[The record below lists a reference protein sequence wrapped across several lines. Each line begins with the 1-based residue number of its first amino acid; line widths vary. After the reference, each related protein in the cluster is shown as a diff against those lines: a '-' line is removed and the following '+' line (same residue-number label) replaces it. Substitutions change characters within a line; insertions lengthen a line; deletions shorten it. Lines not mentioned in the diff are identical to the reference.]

1 MLRSKHSGWTWE
13 GKRTPYFGGGGSGG
27 GGTTTSTGTTYQTN
41 IPEYAQPYV
50 ETMLGATQ
58 KQLFDMDGSEITGF
72 KPYKPYSTDLDKY
85 TAGFQP
91 LQEQAMRSTGQLR
104 TPGQFGDA
112 TTLAGAAGLGSLGAG
127 QQYARNVTDPSMM
140 QSYMS
145 PYQQN
150 VTDIAKMNAVREAQM
165 AQNAQNLGAARQ
177 GTYGGAR
184 QTLMQAEREKNL
196 LSNLS
201 NIQAQGSQSAFDRAT
216 QAQQFG
222 STLGMQGYGQA
233 GQAASTLGQLGGQQL
248 GAQKEIIGLQSQL
261 GAQQQALE
269 QQKINQAIQE
279 YANAQQYPIMQL
291 GVMSNM
297 LRGLPMQAT
306 QTQTYA
312 AAPNPLTQGIGTVG
326 ALGSLANVFK
336 GSSTG
341 REGGLP
347 SEFKP
352 ATGIKSYDVGGGVKG
367 KLYDMEPDDL
377 RDYIKETS
385 SPIAKRLAE
394 EVLRDKVGKA
404 SGGIIAFKEPNEENN
419 QGLVK
424 SNLPTFAQDTLAL
437 PKGDL
442 PVQREEN
449 QSERTMREYRERIAA
464 EEAKG
469 PKLFERFKNYLSE
482 SQKAS
487 GARALDYSTPRVLTD
502 PSAAVAPAPNP
513 NAVVKDAVP
522 ASDMRT
528 KDQIIAD
535 ANKQNAGVQADPN
548 LSKEDKARLQKRH
561 DEGVAIV
568 KANPNIGVK
577 PPAPAPAGIKTVA
590 PAGGPVAAAP
600 DTKLEFPTTGNPAL
614 DKYFKDVLEKAS
626 KPPETVEEEI
636 AKKEKY
642 LGPDDSVQK
651 ERARLMAA
659 KSNIRD
665 EKFREFN
672 MNAALFFAEMA
683 TKPGNVAFAAL
694 TALKNTIP
702 TFIASDKEKGKLFR
716 EIDKGLVDL
725 DKAARLEKS
734 GDYDKAREIIAKR
747 SKTLD
752 EKIARPI
759 AFFQAENVA
768 KIGERGKIKAA
779 EIGLE
784 GDRLK
789 AKTQT
794 DINRKQYAAGLESDQ
809 KLLQKI
815 ETDTEKTTEHAVY
828 LGNKRYVN
836 DPKNKDAKDF
846 AAKQQNVKDYETK
859 YEEKTRPIREQ
870 INFYRKELGLVNP
883 VGGEGKKDTANNKL
897 TMDGYVFPDQ
907 TSLDLYKAAKAKQKG

>member
-1 MLRSKHSGWTWE
+1 MFKFFKWLLLDQFMLGM
-13 GKRTPYFGGGGSGG
+13 GGGGG

-58 KQLFDMDGSEITGF
+58 QQLFDMSGSEITGF
-72 KPYKPYSTDLDKY
+72 KPYKPYSTNLDDY

-91 LQEQAMRSTGQLR
+91 LQEQAMRNTGQLQ

-112 TTLAGAAGLGSLGAG
+112 TTLAGVAGLGSLGAG

-184 QTLMQAEREKNL
+184 QLLAQTEREKNL

-201 NIQAQGSQSAFDRAT
+201 NIQAQGSQSAFDRAM

-233 GQAASTLGQLGGQQL
+233 GQAASTLGQLGGAQL
-248 GAQKEIIGLQSQL
+248 GAQKEIIGLQSQM

-279 YANAQQYPIMQL
+279 YATAQQYPIMQL

-352 ATGIKSYDVGGGVKG
+352 ATGIKSYRRGGVSDNVEG
-367 KLYDMEPDDL
+367 ILYDMSPNDL
-377 RDYIKETS
+377 EEYIKETS
-385 SPIAKRLAE
+385 SPLAKRLAQ

-419 QGLVK
+419 QGVVK
-424 SNLPTFAQDTLAL
+424 DEQKTDPQTLRDRAGTKETLGAIGDYASALQRDVLTLPGRALSGAYNTVNRGVRSLGIDTPYIPGDYSSMAPNLEAT
-437 PKGDL
+437 
-442 PVQREEN
+442 QRRRASADSAKVLNAEAK
-449 QSERTMREYRERIAA
+449 QSEIDYDAA
-464 EEAKG
+464 LVNK
-469 PKLFERFKNYLSE
+469 
-482 SQKAS
+482 
-487 GARALDYSTPRVLTD
+487 
-502 PSAAVAPAPNP
+502 P
-513 NAVVKDAVP
+513 NAVVKGAIPP
-522 ASDMRT
+522 A
-528 KDQIIAD
+528 AP
-535 ANKQNAGVQADPN
+535 AAAPPPPAGI
-548 LSKEDKARLQKRH
+548 KAAPPPP
-561 DEGVAIV
+561 GGTA
-568 KANPNIGVK
+568 
-577 PPAPAPAGIKTVA
+577 PAPAPAAA
-590 PAGGPVAAAP
+590 PADKTAAATP
-600 DTKLEFPTTGNPAL
+600 DAKSVLDGLPPELKKFFGKYL
-614 DKYFKDVLEKAS
+614 DKT
-626 KPPETVEEEI
+626 PETVEEKI

-642 LGPDDSVQK
+642 LGPDEYTPK

-659 KSNIRD
+659 KSNIQD

-672 MNAALFFAEMA
+672 MNAALFFAKMA
-683 TKPGNVAFAAL
+683 TTPGSVAFAAL

-702 TFIASDKEKGKLFR
+702 TFVASDKEKGKLFR

-734 GDYDKAREIIAKR
+734 GNYDAAEKLVAETAKNQLTGVG
-747 SKTLD
+747 KILAFHQAEHV
-752 EKIARPI
+752 EKIRKEGKI
-759 AFFQAENVA
+759 AAA
-768 KIGERGKIKAA
+768 KIGRDATSDLKERD
-779 EIGLE
+779 L
-784 GDRLK
+784 
-789 AKTQT
+789 
-794 DINRKQYAAGLESDQ
+794 
-809 KLLQKI
+809 
-815 ETDTEKTTEHAVY
+815 
-828 LGNKRYVN
+828 
-836 DPKNKDAKDF
+836 
-846 AAKQQNVKDYETK
+846 
-859 YEEKTRPIREQ
+859 
-870 INFYRKELGLVNP
+870 YRKVE
-883 VGGEGKKDTANNKL
+883 EGIARDIASEGYQDLLKTANMSINEKSSQVIK
-897 TMDGYVFPDQ
+897 DKV
-907 TSLDLYKAAKAKQKG
+907 AKAQTELNAIKLRHEERRRTAKLYTGDVSTTNTAPLGGSLTPDKDGSFTYKPKT

>member
-1 MLRSKHSGWTWE
+1 M
-13 GKRTPYFGGGGSGG
+13 GGGGGG
-27 GGTTTSTGTTYQTN
+27 PSSTTSTGTTYQTN

-72 KPYKPYSTDLDKY
+72 KPYRPYSKNLDDY

-91 LQEQAMRSTGQLR
+91 LQEQAMRSTGQLQ

-140 QSYMS
+140 QAYMS
-145 PYQQN
+145 PYQQS
-150 VTDIAKMNAVREAQM
+150 VTDVAKAAAVREAQM

-184 QTLMQAEREKNL
+184 QTLAQAERERNL

-201 NIQAQGSQSAFDRAT
+201 NIQAQGSQSAFDRAM

-279 YANAQQYPIMQL
+279 YATAQQYPIMQL

-352 ATGIKSYDVGGGVKG
+352 ATGIKSYSVGSQVKG
-367 KLYDMEPDDL
+367 KLYDMSLDDL

-385 SPIAKRLAE
+385 SPIAKELAE

-404 SGGIIAFKEPNEENN
+404 SGGIIAFQNPNEENN
-419 QGLVK
+419 QG
-424 SNLPTFAQDTLAL
+424 
-437 PKGDL
+437 
-442 PVQREEN
+442 
-449 QSERTMREYRERIAA
+449 
-464 EEAKG
+464 
-469 PKLFERFKNYLSE
+469 
-482 SQKAS
+482 
-487 GARALDYSTPRVLTD
+487 
-502 PSAAVAPAPNP
+502 
-513 NAVVKDAVP
+513 VVKDEDKVKYAP
-522 ASDMRT
+522 GTPFINPNKAANKLTD
-528 KDQIIAD
+528 DQIDIIRAR
-535 ANKQNAGVQADPN
+535 GSLPLTPRQAEAKAASLQPPPVGLPKDFPSE
-548 LSKEDKARLQKRH
+548 LSYEADKARSDFQQKVIEQGGQLKPRQMGTSTAPMT
-561 DEGVAIV
+561 DEQRIAGFRA
-568 KANPNIGVK
+568 ALDQTAPASAGAPPPPGGVK
-577 PPAPAPAGIKTVA
+577 NVPPPGGTAPAPARA
-590 PAGGPVAAAP
+590 PAGGPASANKTAAATP
-600 DTKLEFPTTGNPAL
+600 DAKSGFPTTGNPEV
-614 DKYFKDVLEKAS
+614 DKYFKGIFDS
-626 KPPETVEEEI
+626 MNQTPETVEQRL
-636 AKKEKY
+636 ARKEKY
-642 LGPDDSVQK
+642 LGPDESVQK
-651 ERARLMAA
+651 ERARLMSS
-659 KSNIRD
+659 KSSIQD
-665 EKFREFN
+665 EKYREFN
-672 MNAALFFAEMA
+672 MNAALFFAKMA
-683 TKPGNVAFAAL
+683 TTPGNLAFAAL

-702 TFIASDKEKGKLFR
+702 TFVASDKEKGKLFR
-716 EIDKGLVDL
+716 EIDKGLADL

-734 GDYDKAREIIAKR
+734 GNYDAAEKLVAETARDQHAKVGKVI
-747 SKTLD
+747 SY
-752 EKIARPI
+752 
-759 AFFQAENVA
+759 FQAVNVA
-768 KIGERGKIKAA
+768 NIGKEAKIKAA
-779 EIGLE
+779 TITGENSSEFKVKQLQARVQQNIDAARANKDYQALVDIAKIPVNDKTPANIKTRVE
-784 GDRLK
+784 DAKTKLQAREAEFAQRLK
-789 AKTQT
+789 DVGIDNTSSTTAPGGGLTQ
-794 DINRKQYAAGLESDQ
+794 
-809 KLLQKI
+809 
-815 ETDTEKTTEHAVY
+815 
-828 LGNKRYVN
+828 
-836 DPKNKDAKDF
+836 NKDGTF
-846 AAKQQNVKDYETK
+846 TYTP
-859 YEEKTRPIREQ
+859 KT
-870 INFYRKELGLVNP
+870 
-883 VGGEGKKDTANNKL
+883 
-897 TMDGYVFPDQ
+897 
-907 TSLDLYKAAKAKQKG
+907 

>member
-1 MLRSKHSGWTWE
+1 MFKFFKWLLLDQFMLGM
-13 GKRTPYFGGGGSGG
+13 GGGGGG
-27 GGTTTSTGTTYQTN
+27 GQTTSTGTTYQTN

-58 KQLFDMDGSEITGF
+58 QQLFDMSGNEITGF
-72 KPYKPYSTDLDKY
+72 KPYKPYSTNLNDY
-85 TAGFQP
+85 TAEFQP
-91 LQEQAMRSTGQLR
+91 LQEQAMRNTGQLQ

-112 TTLAGAAGLGSLGAG
+112 TTLAGVAGLGSLGAG

-184 QTLMQAEREKNL
+184 QLLAQTEREKNL

-201 NIQAQGSQSAFDRAT
+201 NIQATGSQSAFDRAM

-233 GQAASTLGQLGGQQL
+233 GQAASTLGQLGGAQL

-336 GSSTG
+336 GSSTSG

-352 ATGIKSYDVGGGVKG
+352 ATGIKSYSVGSQVKG
-367 KLYDMEPDDL
+367 KLYDMSLGEL

-385 SPIAKRLAE
+385 SPIAKELAE

-404 SGGIIAFKEPNEENN
+404 SGGIIAFQNRGEVEDPEMVRQAYIDAAKLQATNNPPVEIKKEF
-419 QGLVK
+419 
-424 SNLPTFAQDTLAL
+424 PTSVGPVNVGPTNIPSLDTVIANRQLGL
-437 PKGDL
+437 PKDFPSEL
-442 PVQREEN
+442 SYEADKARSEFQQRVIEQGGQLKPTTKFTGKSAVPMTDE
-449 QSERTMREYRERIAA
+449 QRMTGFRAA
-464 EEAKG
+464 LE
-469 PKLFERFKNYLSE
+469 
-482 SQKAS
+482 
-487 GARALDYSTPRVLTD
+487 
-502 PSAAVAPAPNP
+502 
-513 NAVVKDAVP
+513 P

-528 KDQIIAD
+528 KEQIIAD

-561 DEGVAIV
+561 NEGVAIV
-568 KANPNIGVK
+568 KADPNIGVK
-577 PPAPAPAGIKTVA
+577 PPAAAPSAAAPAPAGITTIGKSNL
-590 PAGGPVAAAP
+590 PAMEQIPSVSEILQQQAQYMG
-600 DTKLEFPTTGNPAL
+600 TTPMSKENQERQAQL
-614 DKYFKDVLEKAS
+614 MAEKAN
-626 KPPETVEEEI
+626 
-636 AKKEKY
+636 AKAEASRQTY
-642 LGPDDSVQK
+642 M
-651 ERARLMAA
+651 RMA
-659 KSNIRD
+659 
-665 EKFREFN
+665 E
-672 MNAALFFAEMA
+672 FFASWGS
-683 TKPGNVAFAAL
+683 TPGSTINAGL
-694 TALKNTIP
+694 TALKAKMP
-702 TFIASDKEKGKLFR
+702 SFISDDKEQKKIIKDINNSMYELN
-716 EIDKGLVDL
+716 
-725 DKAARLEKS
+725 KADRAEKA
-734 GDYDKAREIIAKR
+734 GNFKE
-747 SKTLD
+747 
-752 EKIARPI
+752 
-759 AFFQAENVA
+759 
-768 KIGERGKIKAA
+768 AA
-779 EIGLE
+779 EIRNKAAIVAERKYGHELTFRASEISSAATVQSALIRQKSEKSVNDRQYAVSLRSDQDLLRKIEQDWNKELE
-784 GDRLK
+784 GTTYKGDKVFLSK
-789 AKTQT
+789 PE
-794 DINRKQYAAGLESDQ
+794 N
-809 KLLQKI
+809 
-815 ETDTEKTTEHAVY
+815 ETKDPEKWA
-828 LGNKRYVN
+828 
-836 DPKNKDAKDF
+836 
-846 AAKQQNVKDYETK
+846 AAKSRVKTK
-859 YEEKTRPIREQ
+859 DDELEAKTRPIREQ

-907 TSLDLYKAAKAKQKG
+907 TSLEAYKAAKAKQKG